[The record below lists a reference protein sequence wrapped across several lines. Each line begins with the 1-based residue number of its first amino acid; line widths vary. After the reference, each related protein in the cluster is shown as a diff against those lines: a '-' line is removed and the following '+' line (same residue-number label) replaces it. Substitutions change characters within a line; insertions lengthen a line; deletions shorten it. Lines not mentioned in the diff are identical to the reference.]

1 MKQSKVLDQTEQTAV
16 AIARLPVEQWPDWV
30 TYILEVLDG
39 KTDLELYEWFLE
51 RLCKDITARLNMGRW

>member
-1 MKQSKVLDQTEQTAV
+1 MKQSEMLQQAEQTAA
-16 AIARLPVEQWPDWV
+16 AIARLPVEQWPGWV

-51 RLCKDITARLNMGRW
+51 QLCKDIAARLKIGRW